1 MFFRRMTV
9 HGVDKEESL
18 DVPRYEADISTLHLP
33 ADTYLLGRKFLV
45 IFWHHSS
52 NWRAR
57 KIDWINS
64 FHGFR

>member
-18 DVPRYEADISTLHLP
+18 DVPRYEADISTLH
-33 ADTYLLGRKFLV
+33 LLGRKFLV